1 MDKFE
6 DFVYLGTVDVSD
18 RKVFNNEWI
27 SYWEN
32 HILNCYEDIFS
43 LLKGKIA
50 PECPIKLS
58 VNVSL
63 LEETVVD
70 AIIGMRKIVDS
81 QYNSVEEPNV
91 FKVISYLAYWW
102 LRHKPANVHSS
113 RDCLIEDVRLQG
125 FENEDTKTREHERQ
139 KLAWQLKHINE
150 LVAVQM
156 LCTAVFDFDNLLCD
170 GQYCTY
176 LKNTDPE
183 SFAFDD
189 FDDMK
194 DTLLKK
200 LTYYLSYRAITP
212 KVIEHILEGY
222 TFHPAWGLTGE
233 QWRIEKEAKI

>member
-6 DFVYLGTVDVSD
+6 DFVYLETINVSD
-18 RKVFNNEWI
+18 PKVFNNDWI

-32 HILNCYEDIFS
+32 HILNCYEDIF
-43 LLKGKIA
+43 LPLKDKIA
-50 PECPIKLS
+50 LECPIKLAI
-58 VNVSL
+58 NVSL

-81 QYNSVEEPNV
+81 RYNSIEEPNV

-102 LRHKPANVHSS
+102 LRHKPASVYTSK
-113 RDCLIEDVRLQG
+113 DCLIENVKLHG
-125 FENEDTKTREHERQ
+125 FENENAKTREHERQ

-156 LCTAVFDFDNLLCD
+156 ICTAIFDFDNTLCD
-170 GQYCTY
+170 GQHCAY
-176 LKNTDPE
+176 LKKTDPV
-183 SFAFDD
+183 SFTFDD

-194 DTLLKK
+194 ETLLKK
-200 LTYYLSYRAITP
+200 LTYYLSYRTITP

-233 QWRIEKEAKI
+233 QWKREKEEKI